1 MVVARSAMAVQA
13 VQDAGLASAPHIQ
26 RGIFD
31 VHVANGSEV
40 AKHAPK
46 PAALAA

>member
-13 VQDAGLASAPHIQ
+13 VQDAGLASPHIQ

-40 AKHAPK
+40 AKQAPK